1 LRISKKSS
9 TFATAFWVHS
19 AKSAAKVLQKIRI
32 RKKIVKKHQSYWVLL
47 FALLISSIA
56 NAKVN
61 SYVGAYASA
70 GEWSL
75 LPSQSKY
82 SASFGAAGG
91 LGFLYEMQ
99 AGPTY
104 SPTRFLFDV
113 GVGVHGGWTS
123 FNQSSSAKT
132 VIENQKDLNGD
143 VFDYVYEV
151 KDRHDQYTNL
161 AVQVPLMIG
170 VQHRKFYMLAG
181 AKVSANVLTKAHTN
195 ANITTYGDYKAFDPF
210 YNMPEYQF
218 FNDLPIKKKA
228 DASLNLNVDVS
239 LEIGGRFG
247 LVTDAVGYDVPKR
260 KIEYRLAGF
269 VDYGL
274 LDIHKARDL
283 DFFTA
288 PGFYDAEAAYGTT
301 TMVDGLEVNDIMS
314 TSGFAKAVNNLV
326 VGLKF
331 TVLFQLPEQGKCVIC
346 RDAYRSSARGG
357 GSRRGMKYE
366 E

>member
-1 LRISKKSS
+1 M
-9 TFATAFWVHS
+9 
-19 AKSAAKVLQKIRI
+19 
-32 RKKIVKKHQSYWVLL
+32 
-47 FALLISSIA
+47 A

-61 SYVGAYASA
+61 SYVGAYANV
-70 GEWSL
+70 GDWSL

-82 SASFGAAGG
+82 SASFGVAGG

-104 SPTRFLFDV
+104 SQTRFLLDV
-113 GVGVHGGWTS
+113 GVGAHGGWTS
-123 FNQSSSAKT
+123 FNQSSSAKKP
-132 VIENQKDLNGD
+132 IEKIQRDLDGD
-143 VFDYVYEV
+143 EFYYVYEI
-151 KDRHDQYTNL
+151 KDRKDQYTNL

-170 VQHRKFYMLAG
+170 VQHKKFYMLAG
-181 AKVSANVLTKAHTN
+181 AKVTANVLTKAHTR
-195 ANITTYGDYKAFDPF
+195 ANITTYGDYVAFDPH

-239 LEIGGRFG
+239 LEVGGRFG
-247 LVTDAVGYDVPKR
+247 LVTDAIGYDVPKR

-274 LDIHKARDL
+274 LDIHKDRGL
-283 DFFTA
+283 SFFTA
-288 PGFYDAEAAYGTT
+288 PDHYNAEEAYQTT
-301 TMVDGLEVNDIMS
+301 TMVEGLEMNDLMS
-314 TSGFAKAVNNLV
+314 TSGFAAAVKNLV

-331 TVLFQLPEQGKCVIC
+331 TVLFQLPEPGKCVIC
-346 RDAYRSSARGG
+346 RDAYRSSVRNGRGG
-357 GSRRGMKYE
+357 GMKYE

>member
-1 LRISKKSS
+1 M
-9 TFATAFWVHS
+9 
-19 AKSAAKVLQKIRI
+19 
-32 RKKIVKKHQSYWVLL
+32 
-47 FALLISSIA
+47 A

-61 SYVGAYASA
+61 SYVGAYANV
-70 GEWSL
+70 GDWSL

-82 SASFGAAGG
+82 SASFGVAGG

-104 SPTRFLFDV
+104 SQTRFLLDV

-123 FNQSSSAKT
+123 FNQSSSAKKP
-132 VIENQKDLNGD
+132 IEKIQRDLDGD
-143 VFDYVYEV
+143 EFYYVYEI
-151 KDRHDQYTNL
+151 KDRKDQYTNL

-170 VQHRKFYMLAG
+170 VQHKKFYMLAG
-181 AKVSANVLTKAHTN
+181 AKVTANVLTKAHTR
-195 ANITTYGDYKAFDPF
+195 ANITTYGDYVAFDPH

-239 LEIGGRFG
+239 LEVGGRFG

-274 LDIHKARDL
+274 LDIHKDRGL
-283 DFFTA
+283 SFFTA
-288 PGFYDAEAAYGTT
+288 PDHYNAEEAYQTT
-301 TMVDGLEVNDIMS
+301 TMVEGLEMNDLMS
-314 TSGFAKAVNNLV
+314 TSGFAAAVKNLV

-331 TVLFQLPEQGKCVIC
+331 TVLFQLPEPGKCVIC
-346 RDAYRSSARGG
+346 RDAYRSSVRSGRGG
-357 GSRRGMKYE
+357 GMKYE

>member
-1 LRISKKSS
+1 MQ
-9 TFATAFWVHS
+9 
-19 AKSAAKVLQKIRI
+19 KSAAKVLQKIRI

-56 NAKVN
+56 NAEVN
-61 SYVGAYASA
+61 NYVGAYA
-70 GEWSL
+70 GVGDWSL

-82 SASFGAAGG
+82 SASFGVGGG
-91 LGFLYEMQ
+91 LGFLYELQ

-113 GVGVHGGWTS
+113 GVGAHGGWTS
-123 FNQSSSAKT
+123 FNQSSSAKMP
-132 VIENQKDLNGD
+132 IKDLQIDLNRD
-143 VFDYVYEV
+143 EFYYVYEIN
-151 KDRHDQYTNL
+151 DRKDQYTNL

-170 VQHRKFYMLAG
+170 VQHKKFYMLAG
-181 AKVSANVLTKAHTN
+181 AKVTANMLTKAHTK
-195 ANITTYGDYKAFDPF
+195 ANITTYGDYVQFDPF
-210 YNMPEYQF
+210 YNMPELQF
-218 FNDLPIKKKA
+218 FNNLPIEKKA

-269 VDYGL
+269 IDYGIV
-274 LDIHKARDL
+274 DIHKDRGL
-283 DFFTA
+283 EFMTT
-288 PGFYDAEAAYGTT
+288 PTSYNAEEAYGKT
-301 TMVDGLEVNDIMS
+301 TMIDGLKMNDLMS
-314 TSGFAKAVNNLV
+314 TTGFASAVKNLM

-331 TVLFQLPEQGKCVIC
+331 TVLFQLPKEGKCVIC
-346 RDAYRSSARGG
+346 RDAYRSSARNRG
-357 GSRRGMKYE
+357 GSRGMKYE

>member
-1 LRISKKSS
+1 M
-9 TFATAFWVHS
+9 
-19 AKSAAKVLQKIRI
+19 
-32 RKKIVKKHQSYWVLL
+32 
-47 FALLISSIA
+47 A

-61 SYVGAYASA
+61 SYVGAYANV
-70 GEWSL
+70 GDWSL

-82 SASFGAAGG
+82 SASFGVAGG

-104 SPTRFLFDV
+104 SQTRFLLDV
-113 GVGVHGGWTS
+113 GVGAHGGWTS
-123 FNQSSSAKT
+123 FNQSSSAKMP
-132 VIENQKDLNGD
+132 IEKIQRDLDGD
-143 VFDYVYEV
+143 EFYYVYEI
-151 KDRHDQYTNL
+151 KDRKDQYTNL

-170 VQHRKFYMLAG
+170 VQHKKFYMLAG
-181 AKVSANVLTKAHTN
+181 AKVTANVLTKAHTR
-195 ANITTYGDYKAFDPF
+195 ANITTYGDYVAFDPH

-239 LEIGGRFG
+239 LEVGGRFG
-247 LVTDAVGYDVPKR
+247 LVTDAIGYDVPKR

-274 LDIHKARDL
+274 LDIHKDRGL
-283 DFFTA
+283 NFFTA
-288 PGFYDAEAAYGTT
+288 PDHYNAEEAYQTT
-301 TMVDGLEVNDIMS
+301 TMVEGLEMNDLMS
-314 TSGFAKAVNNLV
+314 TSGFAAAVKNLV

-331 TVLFQLPEQGKCVIC
+331 TVLFQLPEPGKCVIC
-346 RDAYRSSARGG
+346 RDAYRSSVRSGRGG
-357 GSRRGMKYE
+357 GMKYE

>member
-1 LRISKKSS
+1 MRPHFGYSPP
-9 TFATAFWVHS
+9 
-19 AKSAAKVLQKIRI
+19 KSAAKVLQKIRI

-47 FALLISSIA
+47 FALLISSMA

-61 SYVGAYASA
+61 SYVGAYANV
-70 GEWSL
+70 GDWSL

-82 SASFGAAGG
+82 SASFGVAGG

-104 SPTRFLFDV
+104 SQTRFLLDV

-123 FNQSSSAKT
+123 FNQSSSAKMP
-132 VIENQKDLNGD
+132 IEKIQRDLDGD
-143 VFDYVYEV
+143 EFYYVYEI
-151 KDRHDQYTNL
+151 KDRKDQYTNL

-170 VQHRKFYMLAG
+170 VQHKKFYMLAG
-181 AKVSANVLTKAHTN
+181 AKVTANLLTKAHTK
-195 ANITTYGDYKAFDPF
+195 ANVTTYGDYVQFDPH

-239 LEIGGRFG
+239 LEVGGRFG

-274 LDIHKARDL
+274 LDIHKDRGL
-283 DFFTA
+283 SFFTA
-288 PGFYDAEAAYGTT
+288 PDHYNAEEAYKTT
-301 TMVDGLEVNDIMS
+301 TMVEGLEMNDLMS
-314 TSGFAKAVNNLV
+314 TSGFAAAVKNLV

-331 TVLFQLPEQGKCVIC
+331 TVLFQLPEPSKCVIC
-346 RDAYRSSARGG
+346 RDGYRSSVRSGRGG
-357 GSRRGMKYE
+357 GMKYE